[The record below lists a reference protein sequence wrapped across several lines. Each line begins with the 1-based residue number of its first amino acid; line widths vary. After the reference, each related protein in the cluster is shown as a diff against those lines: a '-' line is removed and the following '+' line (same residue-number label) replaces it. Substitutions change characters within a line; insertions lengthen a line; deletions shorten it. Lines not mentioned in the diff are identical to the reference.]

1 LKPSPNGYAADMT
14 APGQEPDEVLT
25 AKPERDED
33 HSENPNLDKIGDSHM
48 PNDLRESQRE
58 KGDEGD
64 EGDSGSD

>member
-1 LKPSPNGYAADMT
+1 MT

-33 HSENPNLDKIGDSHM
+33 HHENPDLDKIGDSHM
-48 PNDLRESQRE
+48 PNDLREAERE
-58 KGDEGD
+58 ETD

>member
-1 LKPSPNGYAADMT
+1 MT

-33 HSENPNLDKIGDSHM
+33 HHENADLDKIGDSHM
-48 PNDLRESQRE
+48 PNDLREAERE
-58 KGDEGD
+58 ETD